1 MRYTAAHSIANLTN
15 LSVLPIGIAKQA
27 VKEGVDVVI
36 GRGVKSNV
44 PMMMSDSHFTSARF
58 QVTGDRRT
66 RRMKNGNF
74 TSFRDAAVEKILGFK
89 KKTALT
95 GRTENFVLVGI
106 RIECPSVEEGVL
118 LEEVGNI

>member
-1 MRYTAAHSIANLTN
+1 MHHTAARSVANLTN

-27 VKEGVDVVI
+27 VKGGADIVS

-74 TSFRDAAVEKILGFK
+74 TSFRDVTVEKNLKFK
-89 KKTALT
+89 RKNFVN
-95 GRTENFVLVGI
+95 GRTEKH
-106 RIECPSVEEGVL
+106 
-118 LEEVGNI
+118 